1 MGINAIKI
9 TLLGTRPPIWRR
21 IFVPRDFA
29 LSKLRRFLAVEI
41 DNRQR
46 AIDNPLRMAGVYI
59 RLAPSLTEII
69 ELILVIGALG
79 MILFAQRKRDRFAQ
93 KISGFSRSEHALGH
107 LARKKTLSVVVVG
120 LLVLTLRAS
129 LIPILGVPQ
138 PRWNDE
144 FSYLLAADTFAHGR
158 VTNPPHPMWVHFES
172 FHIIQQPTYMSMYP
186 PAQGLVLAA
195 GKRLGHPWIGQL
207 IVTALMCSAITWM
220 LQGWFPPG
228 WALLGG
234 MLATLRLGIL
244 TYWMNGYWSG
254 SVSALGGALVLGAL
268 PRVKKYARVTD
279 AVVMAIGLAILANS
293 RPYEGLVFSLPI
305 AAALAIWISRK
316 PHPALSVSLGRVVLP
331 IILVLAA
338 TGAGMGYYYWR
349 VTGNPFR
356 MTYQVNRGTYATAP
370 YFVWQSPRPE
380 PVYRHA
386 VMRDFYRWELQR
398 FVGYRTLVGAASRTW
413 DKLAGSWKFY
423 FGPLLTIPLLAFP
436 WILRDKKMR
445 FPIIAGAFFLI
456 GLAVETWTLPHYVA
470 PATGLIYVVLVQ
482 CMRYLRLWRW
492 RGRPSGVA
500 LVRAIPAIAC
510 SMALLRVG
518 AAAAHAQ
525 IEPAWPRGNW
535 DRVAITQQLDATSG
549 RHLVIVRYGP
559 THDVDWE
566 WVYNAADIDGA
577 RIVWARDMGDH
588 NNQELLQYF
597 GSHHPWNLN
606 GDESPPNLRRYSGS
620 DASVA
625 DVDVDARSDMSQ
637 ARH

>member
-1 MGINAIKI
+1 
-9 TLLGTRPPIWRR
+9 
-21 IFVPRDFA
+21 
-29 LSKLRRFLAVEI
+29 
-41 DNRQR
+41 
-46 AIDNPLRMAGVYI
+46 MAGVYI

-69 ELILVIGALG
+69 ELILLIGALG
-79 MILFAQRKRDRFAQ
+79 MILFAQRRRDRFAQ

-305 AAALAIWISRK
+305 AAALAIWISSK

-349 VTGNPFR
+349 VTGSPFR